1 MKRIAAICLLTLV
14 LGFIF
19 INLFGGKM
27 NLESIDF
34 SKRDSYS
41 YTNRSVNE
49 NNEEVVFGE
58 SKGLENGAAN
68 TVAAIVADYRG
79 FDTLGEVSVLLVASL
94 GVTFLVGSVGF
105 SVRFKYK
112 PSFILKIG
120 ARIVFGVIFVFGVYM
135 YAHGHLTPGGGFP
148 GGAIIAASFLLL
160 YLADDSYRAHL
171 HAFKI
176 LEGTA
181 GTLFV
186 LVGMGGLL
194 VANYFLQNYLPTG
207 TIGNVFSAGILP
219 IINILIGHKV
229 GSELVGIVDNF
240 MKMEK
245 EEAGL

>member
-1 MKRIAAICLLTLV
+1 MKRIVAICLLTLV
-14 LGFIF
+14 MGFIF

-34 SKRDSYS
+34 SKRDSNS
-41 YTNRSVNE
+41 YTNRSVNG
-49 NNEEVVFGE
+49 NSEEVVFGE
-58 SKGLENGAAN
+58 SEGLENSAAN

-94 GVTFLVGSVGF
+94 GVTFLVGGIGLG
-105 SVRFKYK
+105 VRFKYK
-112 PSFILKIG
+112 PSFVLKIG

-160 YLADDSYRAHL
+160 YLADDSYRANL

-181 GTLFV
+181 GSLFV
-186 LVGMGGLL
+186 LVGIGGLL
-194 VANYFLQNYLPTG
+194 FANYFLQNYLPTG

-240 MKMEK
+240 MKK
-245 EEAGL
+245 EEVSL